1 VVLDEEC
8 DSVEGVE
15 SVGEDLNVEEQLRSE
30 DLDERDMS
38 NLEVSDM
45 LQDDP

>member
-1 VVLDEEC
+1 VVLEDAEF
-8 DSVEGVE
+8 
-15 SVGEDLNVEEQLRSE
+15 VGEDSNAEEQLRSE

-38 NLEVSDM
+38 NMEASDM